1 MSTTS
6 LSTDDAGLALSITS
20 SQERPGAH
28 RFATAALTLTMMFT
42 VTSCTRAPL
51 GQIATASHAS
61 DQMQSLV
68 KDTMKVAGG
77 RWTSTS
83 DGPSPDSCS
92 TPSGEEGVTFS
103 WDQIADGVE
112 DPTAALERVDGAWR
126 DKGLATNTQ
135 SVKRADG
142 EILHRVGSVD
152 RDVDTIL
159 FSATTDRMTIE
170 VQSLCGTGNVND
182 FIKR

>member
-1 MSTTS
+1 MMLHFRHAAS
-6 LSTDDAGLALSITS
+6 AALILTI
-20 SQERPGAH
+20 ALT
-28 RFATAALTLTMMFT
+28 ATA
-42 VTSCTRAPL
+42 CTPTQGGSLNA
-51 GQIATASHAS
+51 QQAS

-112 DPTAALERVDGAWR
+112 DPKAAMERVDGAWR

-170 VQSLCGTGNVND
+170 VQSLCGTGNVDD